1 MTAYAN
7 LRNVLATMYRVN
19 YFADHSD
26 ISNDLIDAFTNA
38 LTDLEDSILNSCKT
52 SKDFDNAY
60 TRFDAKVEKAARV
73 ASNGDDDF
81 ICKVIADV
89 HTW

>member
-26 ISNDLIDAFTNA
+26 VSNDLIDAFTDA
-38 LTDLEDSILNSCKT
+38 LTDLENSILNSCKT

-60 TRFDAKVEKAARV
+60 TRFDAKVEQAART
-73 ASNGDDDF
+73 ASKGDDDF
-81 ICKVIADV
+81 VCKVIADV
-89 HTW
+89 YMW

>member
-26 ISNDLIDAFTNA
+26 VSNDLIDAFTNA
-38 LTDLEDSILNSCKT
+38 LFELEDSILNSCKT

-60 TRFDAKVEKAARV
+60 TRFDAKVEQAARI
-73 ASNGDDDF
+73 ASKGDDDF

>member
-7 LRNVLATMYRVN
+7 LRNVLTTMYRVN

-26 ISNDLIDAFTNA
+26 VSNDLIDAFANA